1 MRFVIQKVSHASV
14 TVEEEVIGKIG
25 KGYLILL
32 GVGHED
38 TEAQA
43 DKLWS
48 KILKMRIFE
57 DENGKTNLS
66 LADVEGKVLVVSQFT
81 LYANCKK
88 GNRPI
93 TFYDERLKWILEE
106 TYGTMVYQEQI
117 MQVSMVMSG
126 FSAGRSDVLRKAM
139 GKKKP
144 PIAASIIELIMK
156 ISSAAWLIPKLGFFG
171 TSITEPITWN
181 LMLVF
186 LLIAYIPIRKSL
198 KNDKEV

>member
-1 MRFVIQKVSHASV
+1 MRALIQRVGRASV
-14 TVEEEVIGKIG
+14 AVDGEVIGKIG

-66 LADVEGKVLVVSQFT
+66 LADVDGEVLVVSQFT

-88 GNRPI
+88 GNRPSF
-93 TFYDERLKWILEE
+93 TEAGAPAEANRLYE
-106 TYGTMVYQEQI
+106 Y
-117 MQVSMVMSG
+117 
-126 FSAGRSDVLRKAM
+126 FAGLVRRDLGEVQTGSFGAM
-139 GKKKP
+139 MNV
-144 PIAASIIELIMK
+144 ELANDGPFTI
-156 ISSAAWLIPKLGFFG
+156 WLDTDTL
-171 TSITEPITWN
+171 
-181 LMLVF
+181 
-186 LLIAYIPIRKSL
+186 
-198 KNDKEV
+198 

>member
-1 MRFVIQKVSHASV
+1 MRALIQRVAHASV
-14 TVEEEVIGKIG
+14 TVDEEVIGKIG

-88 GNRPI
+88 GNRPSF
-93 TFYDERLKWILEE
+93 TGAGAPDEANRLYEYFASLVRRDLGEVE
-106 TYGTMVYQEQI
+106 TGSFGAM
-117 MQVSMVMSG
+117 MS
-126 FSAGRSDVLRKAM
+126 V
-139 GKKKP
+139 
-144 PIAASIIELIMK
+144 ELLNDGPFTI
-156 ISSAAWLIPKLGFFG
+156 WLD
-171 TSITEPITWN
+171 TDN
-181 LMLVF
+181 L
-186 LLIAYIPIRKSL
+186 
-198 KNDKEV
+198 